1 MLLNPGHFSGPRL
14 EVVLSRYHP
23 VSRQNLSK
31 RKIIDQKE
39 VRNKE
44 ISPAWKTK
52 SLENSP
58 SYVLHSTSGHEGSAY
73 AGMITSIVT
82 HPGGAHKDE
91 FLACA
96 VLISKFPVSIFRRDP
111 TEDELADPG
120 VAVVDVGHRHEP
132 DLHNFDHHQFPRDM
146 DPTCSLSLVLQKMG
160 IYEDT
165 KEFCSWLETAEWFD
179 CRGPND
185 TADWLGVNREAMA
198 KLNSPLDVTL
208 LQRFAK
214 QSEHHSGEPIWEVM
228 KMIGADLVSYVI
240 NLRSRMDQVAKVE
253 QVWDLEE
260 GDQGIKAV
268 FVPRT
273 DPSIENASG
282 ALAWRVKELELEE
295 EVVAMVYPDSR
306 GEGYG
311 MRRFNDSPVLDF
323 SLLADEPDVH
333 FTHARGFIAKTSCK
347 EVERLKELLHLARA

>member
-1 MLLNPGHFSGPRL
+1 M
-14 EVVLSRYHP
+14 
-23 VSRQNLSK
+23 
-31 RKIIDQKE
+31 
-39 VRNKE
+39 
-44 ISPAWKTK
+44 ISECLK
-52 SLENSP
+52 SD
-58 SYVLHSTSGHEGSAY
+58 VLHSTSGSEESAY
-73 AGMITSIVT
+73 AGMTTSIVT
-82 HPGGAHKDE
+82 HPGGAHKDD

-111 TEDELADPG
+111 TEDELGDPE

-132 DLHNFDHHQFPRDM
+132 DLNNFDHHQFPRDM
-146 DPTCSLSLVLQKMG
+146 EPTCSLSLVLQKMG

-185 TADWLGVNREAMA
+185 TADWLGVDREAMA

-208 LQRFAK
+208 MQAFAK
-214 QSEHHSGEPIWEVM
+214 QTEHHSGEPVWEVM
-228 KMIGADLVSYVI
+228 KMIGTDLVSYVT

-253 QVWDLEE
+253 QVWDLSE
-260 GDQGIKAV
+260 GDQGIKV
-268 FVPRT
+268 MFVPRT
-273 DPSIENASG
+273 DPPIEDASG

-295 EVVAMVYPDSR
+295 DVVATVYPDSR

-323 SLLADEPDVH
+323 SLLADEPEVH

-347 EVERLKELLHLARA
+347 EVERLKELLLMARA